1 MNMMS
6 ITEAIN
12 LANQRRPVYN
22 TKPVQIYDGSE
33 IVFNNNPKPI
43 GTVSPG
49 YLGQVYGYA
58 TEMGKIYLKIDDTNV
73 YNDGIWFYVL
83 ADKDS
88 IVTNEAD
95 APVVTPGI
103 FEKFTDAI
111 SNTVSNA
118 ASYTGKKL
126 LNVGLVGLGLFVAY
140 KIFTNTASEE
150 IKSGAKTIANKS
162 KEIVDKGVKK
172 IQNITL

>member
-6 ITEAIN
+6 ITEAIE
-12 LANQRRPVYN
+12 LAKQRRPVYN
-22 TKPVQIYDGSE
+22 TKPVDIYTGPE
-33 IVFNNNPKPI
+33 IVANPNPTPI

-83 ADKDS
+83 ADKDA

-126 LNVGLVGLGLFVAY
+126 LNVGLVALGLFVAY
-140 KIFTNTASEE
+140 KIFTNTASDE
-150 IKSGAKTIANKS
+150 IKSGAKKIAGKT
-162 KEIVDKGVKK
+162 KTAIDKGVKK
-172 IQNITL
+172 IKTVSI